1 MVGLMSIIFIF
12 LIISYYIFL
21 IFFEKMEN
29 SKISFRK
36 IITSLN
42 YIKNSSEESTLQD
55 KLIFFILPLIL
66 SGLLIYGIGVSIDIK
81 GTNNSVITIITIV
94 SAILLNFWTI
104 LISID
109 HERKDLIGK
118 VSENIVLNIFITV
131 IMMVLTLCYRF
142 EIHDISC
149 QNIIIVFMSGK
160 EVQKIMTFLYL
171 YLIIFYILNFLMII
185 QRFYLMTNK
194 NN

>member
-1 MVGLMSIIFIF
+1 
-12 LIISYYIFL
+12 
-21 IFFEKMEN
+21 MEN

-66 SGLLIYGIGVSIDIK
+66 SGFLIYGIGVSIDIK

-131 IMMVLTLCYRF
+131 IMMVLTLCYGF

-149 QNIIIVFMSGK
+149 QNIIIDFMRGK

-194 NN
+194 NS

>member
-131 IMMVLTLCYRF
+131 IMMVLTLCYGF

-149 QNIIIVFMSGK
+149 QNIIIDFMSGK

>member
-1 MVGLMSIIFIF
+1 MIGLMSIIFIF

-131 IMMVLTLCYRF
+131 IMMVLTLCYGF

-149 QNIIIVFMSGK
+149 QNIIIDFMSGK